1 MYTSKLNM
9 HSMTKVRKSIDVLL
23 CRIANR
29 FVSRQGP
36 QYKALKVCV
45 LCIPGCTSSTVATT
59 QWPTSSRHGLSNQ
72 WRLGM
77 SVITSAPSMP
87 SADVTQYAGSLR
99 EGDGGALLREMDSDR
114 RATLR
119 DLRYGTQSMYI
130 SQHQTGTVFIRVAV
144 QDLKVQVNWK
154 LSNIFCVPLTLW

>member
-1 MYTSKLNM
+1 
-9 HSMTKVRKSIDVLL
+9 
-23 CRIANR
+23 
-29 FVSRQGP
+29 
-36 QYKALKVCV
+36 
-45 LCIPGCTSSTVATT
+45 
-59 QWPTSSRHGLSNQ
+59 
-72 WRLGM
+72 M

-144 QDLKVQVNWK
+144 QDLKVQVN
-154 LSNIFCVPLTLW
+154 